1 MWKQASGAIPIGGG
15 GLGGHVLPQW
25 YICTGCG
32 YAEQYIAREA
42 DREKLRKKW
51 KLATERDD

>member
-1 MWKQASGAIPIGGG
+1 MWTQSSGAIPVGGG
-15 GLGGHVLPQW
+15 GLGGHVLPEW
-25 YICTGCG
+25 YVCTGCG
-32 YAEQYIAREA
+32 YVEHYIVRDA